1 MKYKGK
7 EIITPTLA
15 MVKEYI
21 AIKGFCLDAETVFN
35 RYQERKWLT
44 TKGTPVTSI
53 EAVVNSYN
61 GIILEK
67 ERLKQ
72 KKDQQK
78 KNRQERKKQ
87 RREKRELKKK
97 EKEKEQKNKKKK
109 NTPDHPKIKY
119 AKQLEDVRWK
129 EYREKVLDI
138 RGRQCEICGNK
149 HYLQIH
155 HLKYEQ
161 GIYAWEYSIDDV
173 IVLCCKCHKAI
184 HGIE

>member
-1 MKYKGK
+1 MNK
-7 EIITPTLA
+7 E
-15 MVKEYI
+15 
-21 AIKGFCLDAETVFN
+21 
-35 RYQERKWLT
+35 
-44 TKGTPVTSI
+44 
-53 EAVVNSYN
+53 
-61 GIILEK
+61 
-67 ERLKQ
+67 
-72 KKDQQK
+72 
-78 KNRQERKKQ
+78 
-87 RREKRELKKK
+87 ELKYYKK
-97 EKEKEQKNKKKK
+97 RNKKKK
-109 NTPDHPKIKY
+109 KKKKKIYHPNIKY
-119 AKQLEDVRWK
+119 HKQLEDVRWK